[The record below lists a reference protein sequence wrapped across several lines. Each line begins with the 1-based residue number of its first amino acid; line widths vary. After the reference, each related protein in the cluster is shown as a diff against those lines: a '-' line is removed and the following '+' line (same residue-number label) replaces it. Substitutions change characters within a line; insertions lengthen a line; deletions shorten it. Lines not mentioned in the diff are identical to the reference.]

1 MRRTSKPT
9 ALQHHLARLVSAAM
23 MERRVGY
30 SKLMHL
36 TGVTRTDARS
46 CLKQGKRGIAI
57 ERLIIMLYQ
66 LGYEITISVKERELS
81 EDECDYFN
89 STGRTASKFRPT
101 TIPGKDEDSVFKI
114 RLLDRHGRTQ
124 SGTVPI
130 PLAPQ
135 KRTARNQH
143 KDHRTLAQT
152 TSVVD
157 RMPHQ

>member
-1 MRRTSKPT
+1 
-9 ALQHHLARLVSAAM
+9 M

-36 TGVTRTDARS
+36 TGVTRADARS

-66 LGYEITISVKERELS
+66 LGYETTISVKERELS

-89 STGRTASKFRPT
+89 ATGRTASKFRPAS
-101 TIPGKDEDSVFKI
+101 IPGKDEDSIFKI

-124 SGTVPI
+124 GGTVPI
-130 PLAPQ
+130 LWLLKNEPPEINT
-135 KRTARNQH
+135 KIIARWRRQQVWLIECRIKELN
-143 KDHRTLAQT
+143 RNWN
-152 TSVVD
+152 
-157 RMPHQ
+157 R